1 MLFFLDFLFPVL
13 RVSSLEVDVTY
24 LFQANTAENLSCMLS
39 LTIAKILWR
48 MVLCDVVIFLASE
61 RNFLCV

>member
-1 MLFFLDFLFPVL
+1 M
-13 RVSSLEVDVTY
+13 TY

-39 LTIAKILWR
+39 LTIAEILWR